1 MSPLHWSLNRWLAML
16 VGAIVIMT
24 VATVAAMRL
33 SGFTPDTTVDSE
45 VVHEVAL
52 RFVDMGGGEV
62 HVYEQS
68 TDSHVATLEPAQD
81 SFIRG
86 VMRGMARERRSR
98 NIDMVPPFRLISYA
112 DGSMIIEDPSVGTY
126 INLVAFGPTNI
137 GSFNALLNKAVAA
150 TR

>member
-1 MSPLHWSLNRWLAML
+1 MSPLHWSPTRWLATL

-33 SGFTPDTTVDSE
+33 SGFTPDTKVDSE
-45 VVHEVAL
+45 VIHDIAL
-52 RFVDMGGGEV
+52 RFVDVGGGAV
-62 HVYEQS
+62 HVFEQS
-68 TDSHVATLEPAQD
+68 TDRHIATLEPAQD

-98 NIDMVPPFRLISYA
+98 DIDMLPPFRLVSYA
-112 DGSMIIEDPSVGTY
+112 DGSMIIEDPAVGTY

-137 GSFNALLNKAVAA
+137 GSFNTLLNKAVAA
-150 TR
+150 TQ

>member
-1 MSPLHWSLNRWLAML
+1 MNPLRWSPSRLLATAI
-16 VGAIVIMT
+16 GAIVIMT

-33 SGFTPDTTVDSE
+33 SGYTPDTSIDSP

-52 RFVDMGGGEV
+52 RFVDIAGGEV
-62 HVYEQS
+62 HVYEQTS
-68 TDSHVATLEPAQD
+68 DTRIATLLPAQD

-98 NIDMVPPFRLISYA
+98 DIDMMPPFRLVSFA
-112 DGSMIIEDPSVGTY
+112 DGSMIIEDPSVGTH

-137 GSFNALLNKAVAA
+137 GSFHTLLMHAVAA

>member
-1 MSPLHWSLNRWLAML
+1 MSPLHWSLNRWLAVL

-33 SGFTPDTTVDSE
+33 SGFAPDTKVDSE

-52 RFVDMGGGEV
+52 RFVDVGGGEV

-68 TDSHVATLEPAQD
+68 TESHVATLEPAQD

-98 NIDMVPPFRLISYA
+98 DIDMRPPFRLISYA
-112 DGSMIIEDPSVGTY
+112 DGNIVIEDPSVGTY